1 MKISDSKY
9 KTEEFF
15 ECTGRHGSSLKNRRR
30 EKQRTEHVLE
40 EPYVKMMYHTENTI
54 DHELNW

>member
-1 MKISDSKY
+1 MYGQTWKQF
-9 KTEEFF
+9 EEQ
-15 ECTGRHGSSLKNRRR
+15 RR